1 MALPEN
7 RNKVDSHGP
16 HSSRRQT
23 RFHKK
28 HIPRTRTCETNEGN
42 HDPPDHVP
50 ASGALGYTFEEC
62 HGRQDLLPPFQRN
75 WHKNHDWLWC
85 SPYHHLVPTN
95 TPCISR
101 RHFRSCTFHNTCRSL
116 CPWLFCTQNT
126 CLHSPFLLPQCAC
139 SSQSRT
145 LLGWRA
151 PSCMLSQIGQSLAGA
166 SSPSSGANDCGDG
179 CVRGVPVQWRVH
191 VVAAVAAVHL
201 DAEDSSSSSS
211 SPSSTLFFVSLMHT
225 FGCNSIASKMLA
237 NAMAT

>member
-1 MALPEN
+1 MPRVMALPEN

-50 ASGALGYTFEEC
+50 ASGALGYTFEAC

-75 WHKNHDWLWC
+75 WHKNHDGLWC

-116 CPWLFCTQNT
+116 GPWLFCTQKHLPALSFFAFSMCMFFT
-126 CLHSPFLLPQCAC
+126 KSHSSGL
-139 SSQSRT
+139 
-145 LLGWRA
+145 
-151 PSCMLSQIGQSLAGA
+151 A
-166 SSPSSGANDCGDG
+166 SSFL
-179 CVRGVPVQWRVH
+179 H
-191 VVAAVAAVHL
+191 VV
-201 DAEDSSSSSS
+201 SNWSISCWC
-211 SPSSTLFFVSLMHT
+211 FFTIIWRKRLW
-225 FGCNSIASKMLA
+225 
-237 NAMAT
+237 

>member
-50 ASGALGYTFEEC
+50 GDLGYCIPLRNVMAAGSAPT
-62 HGRQDLLPPFQRN
+62 FQRN

-116 CPWLFCTQNT
+116 GPWLFCTQKHFPALSFFAFSM
-126 CLHSPFLLPQCAC
+126 CMFFSKSHSSGL
-139 SSQSRT
+139 
-145 LLGWRA
+145 
-151 PSCMLSQIGQSLAGA
+151 A
-166 SSPSSGANDCGDG
+166 SSFL
-179 CVRGVPVQWRVH
+179 H
-191 VVAAVAAVHL
+191 VV
-201 DAEDSSSSSS
+201 SNRSISCWC
-211 SPSSTLFFVSLMHT
+211 FFTIIWRKRLW
-225 FGCNSIASKMLA
+225 
-237 NAMAT
+237 